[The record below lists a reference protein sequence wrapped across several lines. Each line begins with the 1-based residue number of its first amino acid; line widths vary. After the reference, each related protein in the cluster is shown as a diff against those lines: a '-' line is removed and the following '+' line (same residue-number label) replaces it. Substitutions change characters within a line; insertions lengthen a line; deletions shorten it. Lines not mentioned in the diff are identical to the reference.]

1 MHRPR
6 SVTYT
11 VGVLAIALI
20 AAACANN
27 STTSGASGGSAGG
40 AVDCS
45 TVQFGCVTV
54 AAGAPIQIGTL
65 LSVSGDNA
73 DLGNDSLYG
82 IKLAIDHLDGVFN
95 QQDGQILNHPVQL
108 QNEDDMCS
116 AEGGQAGSNKLASNP
131 DIVAVI
137 GTSCSGAALG
147 VADKTLG
154 DKGIVLLSPSNTN
167 PALTAPGTHNP
178 FYFRTAHN
186 DAIQGSVV
194 ADFANQKLHAKTAAT
209 IHDESPYTEGL
220 TTAFKNSFTAP
231 AIGGQVVDEEVISS
245 TDQDYTPVLTKIAQS
260 SPDLLYAPDYTAE
273 CALILKQGR
282 QIAGLQ
288 NTAFM
293 GSDGC
298 YASNFIKLAG
308 SAINGAYYSAP
319 DLSAFDQKDFYEN
332 EFIPAYKKLAGTA
345 PISAFHAHAY
355 DALNLLA
362 AAIEKVAIQNSDG
375 SLSIPRVALRDAVQS
390 TTDFQGIVTKYTCSS
405 TGDCA
410 TTVTI
415 GVYQAPNLAIEGG
428 TGNGQP
434 IFTETKTLASA
445 LGTG

>member
-1 MHRPR
+1 M
-6 SVTYT
+6 
-11 VGVLAIALI
+11 I
-20 AAACANN
+20 AAACSN
-27 STTSGASGGSAGG
+27 SSSSAGG
-40 AVDCS
+40 STSGGAAVDCS
-45 TVQFGCVTV
+45 AAPGCVTV

-65 LSVSGDNA
+65 LSVSGSNA

-82 IKLAIDHLDGVFN
+82 IELAIDHLDGTF
-95 QQDGQILNHPVQL
+95 DGTAGQIDGHAVQL
-108 QNEDDMCS
+108 QNEDDTCS
-116 AEGGQAGSNKLASNP
+116 AEGGQAGSTKLASNP
-131 DIVAVI
+131 DIVAVL

-167 PALTAPGTHNP
+167 PALTAQGTHNP
-178 FYFRTAHN
+178 YYFRTAHN

-194 ADFANQKLHAKTAAT
+194 ADFASKYLKAKTAAT

-220 TTAFKNSFTAP
+220 TTAFANSFGTL
-231 AIGGQVVDEEVISS
+231 GGQVVDAESIDS
-245 TDQDYTPVLTKIAQS
+245 TEQSYTPVLTKIGQK
-260 SPDLLYAPDYTAE
+260 SPDLLYGPDYTAE

-282 QIAGLQ
+282 QVAGLA

-308 SAINGAYYSAP
+308 SAIDGAYYSSP
-319 DLSAFDQKDFYEN
+319 DLSAFDQKDFYTN
-332 EFIPAYKKLAGTA
+332 EFIPAYKTLAGTA

-355 DALNLLA
+355 DAVNLLA
-362 AAIEKVAIQNSDG
+362 LAIEKVAIQNSDG
-375 SLSIPRVALRDAVQS
+375 SLTIPRNGLRDAVQS
-390 TTDFQGIVTKYTCSS
+390 TTDFQGIVTKYTCSD

-415 GVYQAPNLAIEGG
+415 GVYKAPNLALEGG
-428 TGNGQP
+428 VGDGKP
-434 IFTETKTLASA
+434 IFTETKTLQEA